1 MRYPIA
7 ILLAVTSLSGG
18 CSPSLSG
25 GPDLTGYETF
35 SRGFFE
41 GGYGANRVA
50 AYDQATDPSE
60 KKSLRDSI
68 VLSAVGAIDTR
79 YTAYERTLTREG
91 QQIPFITS
99 IASISLSGA
108 GTLVGGEVA
117 KTTLAAVDTGLKGAK
132 AAYDKDILAE
142 KTVQFLQK
150 QMRTNR
156 NKVKTDIISKLAL
169 DVGRYPLEM
178 ALIDVEDYAAAGTV
192 TSGLVAI
199 DEQTSKALAA
209 SEQQK
214 VTLISTY
221 GPDDA
226 SKIIRQYVATGSAAT
241 KRIND
246 WLTDCKHLD
255 LTSGHLI
262 SGREYVAL
270 RQEAVRAIEASGPG
284 DIACTN

>member
-1 MRYPIA
+1 MRFPIA
-7 ILLAVTSLSGG
+7 IFLAVISVSSG

-25 GPDLTGYETF
+25 GPDLSGYESF
-35 SRGFFE
+35 SRNFFE
-41 GGYGANRVA
+41 SGYGQNRVT
-50 AYDQATDPSE
+50 AYDQASDPYV

-68 VLSAVGAIDTR
+68 VLSAIGSIDTR

-91 QQIPFITS
+91 QQLPFITS
-99 IASISLSGA
+99 LASISLSGA
-108 GTLVGGEVA
+108 GTLVAGAAA

-156 NKVKTDIISKLAL
+156 NKVKTEIISKLAL

-209 SEQQK
+209 SEEQK
-214 VTLISTY
+214 ITLISTY

-226 SKIIRQYVATGSAAT
+226 SKVIRQYIASGSAASD
-241 KRIND
+241 RIND
-246 WLTDCKHLD
+246 WLANCKHLD
-255 LTSGHLI
+255 IKTGHLMA
-262 SGREYVAL
+262 GKEYVAL
-270 RQEAVRAIEASGPG
+270 RQEVIRAIEASGQG
-284 DIACTN
+284 EIACTN